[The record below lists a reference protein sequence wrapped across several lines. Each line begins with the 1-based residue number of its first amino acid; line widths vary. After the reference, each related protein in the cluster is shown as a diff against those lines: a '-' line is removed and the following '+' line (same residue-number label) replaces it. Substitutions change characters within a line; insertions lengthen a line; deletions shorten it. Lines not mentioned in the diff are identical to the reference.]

1 MTTTTTTTTPTQAP
15 PRSVAQWL
23 VVAAQV
29 AAAALGA
36 AFSYDFGMRISGMP
50 LAVLLA
56 ANGAFFGTITV
67 GFVADLV
74 ASARRRDGPGSS
86 RA

>member
-1 MTTTTTTTTPTQAP
+1 MTTTTTTTTQAP
-15 PRSVAQWL
+15 ARSMGQRL
-23 VVAAQV
+23 VVVAQV

-67 GFVADLV
+67 GFVADLA
-74 ASARRRDGPGSS
+74 ASARRRGGPGSS

>member
-1 MTTTTTTTTPTQAP
+1 MTTTTTQAATTQAP

-23 VVAAQV
+23 VVGAKV

-36 AFSYDFGMRISGMP
+36 VFSYDFGMRISGMP

-74 ASARRRDGPGSS
+74 VMATRRDNSGSP

>member
-1 MTTTTTTTTPTQAP
+1 MSTTTTQAP
-15 PRSVAQWL
+15 SRSTAQWL
-23 VVAAQV
+23 VVGVKV
-29 AAAALGA
+29 AAATLGA
-36 AFSYDFGMRISGMP
+36 VFSYDFGMRISGMP

-67 GFVADLV
+67 GYVADLV
-74 ASARRRDGPGSS
+74 AMARRRGNSGSS

>member
-1 MTTTTTTTTPTQAP
+1 MTTTTAQAP
-15 PRSVAQWL
+15 SRSIAQWL
-23 VVAAQV
+23 VVGAKV

-36 AFSYDFGMRISGMP
+36 VFSYDFGMRISGMP

-67 GFVADLV
+67 GYVADLV
-74 ASARRRDGPGSS
+74 ALARRRLNSGSS

>member
-1 MTTTTTTTTPTQAP
+1 MTTTTTQAP
-15 PRSVAQWL
+15 SRFAGQWL
-23 VVAAQV
+23 VVGAKV

-36 AFSYDFGMRISGMP
+36 VVSYDFGMRISGMP

-67 GFVADLV
+67 GYVADLV
-74 ASARRRDGPGSS
+74 AMAKRRGHSGSS

>member
-1 MTTTTTTTTPTQAP
+1 MTTTTRTQAP
-15 PRSVAQWL
+15 PRSMAQWL
-23 VVAAQV
+23 IVGAQV
-29 AAAALGA
+29 VAAALGA
-36 AFSYDFGMRISGMP
+36 IFSYDFGMRISGMP

-67 GFVADLV
+67 GYVADLV
-74 ASARRRDGPGSS
+74 AMARRRRDSGSS